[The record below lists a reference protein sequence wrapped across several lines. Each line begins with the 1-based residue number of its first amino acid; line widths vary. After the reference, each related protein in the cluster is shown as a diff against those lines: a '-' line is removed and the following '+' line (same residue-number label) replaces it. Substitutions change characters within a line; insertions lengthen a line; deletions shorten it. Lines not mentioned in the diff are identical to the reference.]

1 MLPGPMES
9 VERSEPSAPSPHW
22 PIFRLLAAFL
32 VSLALLSVSM
42 AQKYPQVERVT
53 LLDNLSWLVCG
64 GFAGWNALEYV
75 LGRAAHGGET
85 PSWLR
90 VLLAVPY
97 FVVSWI
103 AVRTLAAMLAGIALL
118 VGLGG

>member
-1 MLPGPMES
+1 MDSPETSKPS
-9 VERSEPSAPSPHW
+9 ERSRHW

-32 VSLALLSVSM
+32 VSLALLSVSLF
-42 AQKYPQVERVT
+42 QKYPDVKRVT
-53 LLDNLSWLVCG
+53 TLDTLSWLVCA

-75 LGRAAHGGET
+75 VGRAAHGGET
-85 PSWLR
+85 PPWLR